1 MTIRRTVDE
10 GCERHEAQERK
21 SGTCQKNWPMSMG
34 IPLIQMK
41 CSCDFC
47 VRCGHRQCSI
57 WCGIV
62 LVT

>member
-41 CSCDFC
+41 CTCDL
-47 VRCGHRQCSI
+47 CSLWPPPI
-57 WCGIV
+57 
-62 LVT
+62 